1 MAIYITYNFLWLWII
16 LAGVIGAAAAVL
28 ICKLTGGKGGKSID
42 DAKPSD
48 KKSIIIGLRDNASD
62 FAELYEPTY
71 ALACGRA
78 NKKEEV
84 LGAWND
90 TVANGQYAKDFKD
103 AFAKKFSTAKLKN
116 KDKKYVKLADEL
128 VKFIFEAGIVRSD
141 ATEITADDKTA
152 EKYDTAGTV
161 SIEAEQTYEVLAP
174 YWYMED
180 QIFVKG
186 VLR

>member
-1 MAIYITYNFLWLWII
+1 MLLSISFGFLWIWIL
-16 LAGVIGAAAAVL
+16 LAGVLGAVAALLV
-28 ICKLTGGKGGKSID
+28 CKLCGGKGDKSIEN
-42 DAKPSD
+42 AKPSA
-48 KKSIIIGLRDNASD
+48 KKSLILGIKENASD

-78 NKKEEV
+78 NKKNEV
-84 LGAWND
+84 FAAWNEA
-90 TVANGQYAKDFKD
+90 VSNGAYAQDFKD
-103 AFAKKFSTAKLKN
+103 AFAKKFTTEKFKN
-116 KDKKYVKLADEL
+116 KDKKYIKLADDL
-128 VKFIFEAGIVRSD
+128 VKVIFNAGVMRSD
-141 ATEITADDKTA
+141 VTEVVADDTTA

-161 SIEAEQTYEVLAP
+161 MINADQTYEVLAP